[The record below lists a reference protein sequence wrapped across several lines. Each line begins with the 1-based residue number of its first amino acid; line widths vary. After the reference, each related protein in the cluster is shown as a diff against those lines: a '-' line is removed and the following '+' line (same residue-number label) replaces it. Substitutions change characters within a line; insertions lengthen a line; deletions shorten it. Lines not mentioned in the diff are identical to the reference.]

1 MVGPPVEVWRCSG
14 ERAVNFLTIF
24 LTRPWRV
31 RMSEEWRCVLIL
43 ILKNKGDEWKGFNY
57 REMMWRKAWRSGGM
71 LQKEEVQKSVEA
83 KHDHETERWKG
94 EVDKGF

>member
-1 MVGPPVEVWRCSG
+1 MFRREGSQL
-14 ERAVNFLTIF
+14 FDHIF
-24 LTRPWRV
+24 DTPLESE

-57 REMMWRKAWRSGGM
+57 REMMWRKAWQSGGM

>member
-1 MVGPPVEVWRCSG
+1 MEMFRREGSQL
-14 ERAVNFLTIF
+14 FDHIF
-24 LTRPWRV
+24 DTPLESE

-57 REMMWRKAWRSGGM
+57 REMMWRKARRSGGM